1 VGAHLGVWGVHSLT
15 FSCILGS
22 IKCES
27 HASPLARTS
36 ANPYL
41 GCEPKA
47 RVAIGGER
55 MGRYNK
61 TIKVQKGV

>member
-1 VGAHLGVWGVHSLT
+1 
-15 FSCILGS
+15 
-22 IKCES
+22 
-27 HASPLARTS
+27 LARTF

-61 TIKVQKGV
+61 TIKVQKGGLRSKKLSKSKKGVGGLRTSPTWRGGFEV